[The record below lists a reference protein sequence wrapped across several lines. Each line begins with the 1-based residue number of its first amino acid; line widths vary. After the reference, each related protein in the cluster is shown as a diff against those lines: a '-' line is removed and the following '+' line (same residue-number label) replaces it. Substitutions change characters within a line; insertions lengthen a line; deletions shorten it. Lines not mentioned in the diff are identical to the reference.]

1 MALKWLGQVD
11 RCGGKSLPWGHNVM
25 MPCRSM
31 AVTCPVVPAMLAN
44 GTQDPHLVLLLEPRP
59 GLRSEQWEVR
69 AGRAGAGSAGLQQ
82 TPSGDDSFPPEIPLP
97 WRVQP
102 PAGPMRRG

>member
-59 GLRSEQWEVR
+59 GLRSEQWEAR

-82 TPSGDDSFPPEIPLP
+82 TPCRGTTLSHLRYPCPGGFNPLL
-97 WRVQP
+97 
-102 PAGPMRRG
+102 GL